1 MSRNLATNR
10 AFVIHS
16 RDLWLPL
23 CEKPGSTECV
33 VRKIFKVD
41 IFKAEKTGN
50 LRKFTEVIFLRRKSV
65 PCRVVATQQVANR
78 KKPEIC
84 QEKQNPGSIVLQC
97 PGESKW
103 RDSKRNLNLRT
114 APLERSHCSFR
125 LIRSPLFR
133 LCRTAH
139 CADVRLAHPRPYRP
153 RVRIPATDKQK
164 WESPVKGAPI
174 FVSKWRDSNPRP
186 FGPEP
191 NALPN
196 CATPRCW
203 SR

>member
-1 MSRNLATNR
+1 MRPLQGSSAKIEIAECKPEKTG
-10 AFVIHS
+10 HS
-16 RDLWLPL
+16 AKN
-23 CEKPGSTECV
+23 EKPGSVGKSTLPGV
-33 VRKIFKVD
+33 
-41 IFKAEKTGN
+41 
-50 LRKFTEVIFLRRKSV
+50 EVEELSKSLIRVTAPIQRRRD
-65 PCRVVATQQVANR
+65 CRASLA
-78 KKPEIC
+78 
-84 QEKQNPGSIVLQC
+84 
-97 PGESKW
+97 
-103 RDSKRNLNLRT
+103 RNLNLRT

-186 FGPEP
+186 FGPE
-191 NALPN
+191 
-196 CATPRCW
+196 TRGKTQ
-203 SR
+203 S

>member
-1 MSRNLATNR
+1 MKQPGNALPPRCNR
-10 AFVIHS
+10 RS
-16 RDLWLPL
+16 YNP
-23 CEKPGSTECV
+23 EKN
-33 VRKIFKVD
+33 RKPAK
-41 IFKAEKTGN
+41 KEKTGSVGKST
-50 LRKFTEVIFLRRKSV
+50 LPGVEVEELSKSLIRVTAPIQRRRDCRASLARSLNRRDCPLGSV
-65 PCRVVATQQVANR
+65 
-78 KKPEIC
+78 
-84 QEKQNPGSIVLQC
+84 S
-97 PGESKW
+97 W
-103 RDSKRNLNLRT
+103 RDCRASLARNLNLRT

-174 FVSKWRDSNPRP
+174 FVSKWGDSNPRP

-196 CATPRCW
+196 CATPRRW